1 MFTKNM
7 MSEMELL
14 LNESNAE
21 EQAPVIEEWSDDEHP
36 LQTVKYLFSSFNI
49 QTYICLFSYKFTVT
63 VCLVYYIYSN

>member
-49 QTYICLFSYKFTVT
+49 QTYSTYQKFGNAREK
-63 VCLVYYIYSN
+63 LI